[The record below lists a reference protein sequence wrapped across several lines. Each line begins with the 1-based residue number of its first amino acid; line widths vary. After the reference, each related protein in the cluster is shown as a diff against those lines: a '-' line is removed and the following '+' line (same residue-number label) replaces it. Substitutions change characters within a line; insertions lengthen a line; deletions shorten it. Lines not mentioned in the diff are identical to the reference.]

1 VYQSIVVGTDGT
13 ATAGRAVSH
22 AIDMCRRHR
31 ADLHLVSAC
40 RTLSPM
46 LLMSPETMAMAGVS
60 AEAERA
66 DHVRLGA
73 ALERAAGHLR
83 REGLAVTVHL
93 GLGEPAELIVWVAQQ
108 VEADLIVVGNRGMT
122 GVHRLLG
129 SVPKRVS
136 HRAPCSV
143 LILRTT

>member
-22 AIDMCRRHR
+22 AIDICRRHR

-40 RTLSPM
+40 RTVSPM
-46 LLMSPETMAMAGVS
+46 LLMSPDTMAMAGVS
-60 AEAERA
+60 AEAECA
-66 DHVRLGA
+66 EHLRLGA
-73 ALERAAGHLR
+73 ALERAAGALR

-93 GLGEPAELIVWVAQQ
+93 GAGEPAELIVRVAQE
-108 VEADLIVVGNRGMT
+108 VEADLIVVGNRGMS

-143 LILRTT
+143 LILRTA